1 MGIHATDV
9 VEPAPPVPLI
19 SSEGNLPIALR
30 KEKKMPERKPE
41 QEKEVMD
48 WIEAV
53 MEEPLPQGSYEEVL
67 KNGVVL
73 CKLINKISPG
83 AVPKFKQAGPAF
95 LLMENVQSF
104 LKAIQKYGVADEEI
118 FQTPD
123 LFEARNIPQVTLCI
137 YALARTTQKHA
148 DYTGPSMGP
157 KMATENKRNFSEEQI
172 RQGRDGQVGLQSG
185 SNKGASQSGHGGM
198 GNTRHM

>member
-1 MGIHATDV
+1 
-9 VEPAPPVPLI
+9 
-19 SSEGNLPIALR
+19 
-30 KEKKMPERKPE
+30 MPERKPE

-53 MEEPLPQGSYEEVL
+53 MGEPLPKGEYEEVL

-73 CKLINKISPG
+73 CKLMNKISPG
-83 AVPKFKQAGPAF
+83 AIAKFKESGPAF

-104 LKAIQKYGVADEEI
+104 LKAIKTYGVSDEEV

-123 LFEARNIPQVTLCI
+123 LFEARNIPQVTLCL
-137 YALARTTQKHA
+137 YALARTTQKHSEY
-148 DYTGPSMGP
+148 DGPRMGP
-157 KMATENKRNFSEEQI
+157 KMATENKRNFTEEQI
-172 RQGRDGQVGLQSG
+172 RQGRDGNIGLQAG